1 MAMVEWS
8 VKGKEFAN
16 CNCSYGCPCQ
26 FNALPTHGYC
36 EAAAGF
42 QFDTGHFGDVRLD
55 GLRAAGIY
63 QWPGPVHMGN
73 GTMQLIIDARAD
85 GRQRDALIRIMSGQE
100 TNDGATMWWVYAA
113 MCPTKHPPLFLPIT
127 LEIDVAGRRGQLV
140 VQGVVEASGQP
151 IRNAVTGLEH
161 RARINLP
168 KGFEYRIAEIA
179 SGRTKATGRIELD
192 LKDTYAQFANIHLSH
207 RGVVEETLA

>member
-1 MAMVEWS
+1 MANVEWRI
-8 VKGKEFAN
+8 KGREFAN

-26 FNALPTHGYC
+26 FNAPPTHGDC
-36 EAAAGF
+36 RAAAGWQIDQGVF
-42 QFDTGHFGDVRLD
+42 GTVKLDT
-55 GLRAAGIY
+55 LRAAGLY
-63 QWPGPVHMGN
+63 AWPGAVHEGN
-73 GTMQLIIDARAD
+73 GTMQVIIDERANAA
-85 GRQRDALIRIMSGQE
+85 QREALVKIVTGQE
-100 TNDGATMWWVYAA
+100 TAEMATMWWVYAA

-168 KGFEYRIAEIA
+168 NGFEYRIAEIA

-207 RGVVEETLA
+207 RGVVEEALA